1 MVPRWT
7 ARERGIIEGMT
18 VTVTSSDA
26 SRQFGGLL
34 ARVERGEEV
43 IIERDGRAVARIV
56 PEPPPAPR
64 PRRTGGTARG
74 LIIETPGWE
83 LPLTDQE
90 MADLGFDG

>member
-1 MVPRWT
+1 MAPRST
-7 ARERGIIEGMT
+7 ARERGTMGRMT
-18 VTVTSSDA
+18 VTVTSADA

-56 PEPPPAPR
+56 PEPPRASAVR
-64 PRRTGGTARG
+64 VGGTARG
-74 LIIETPGWE
+74 LIIEAPGWE
-83 LPLTDQE
+83 LPLTDEE